1 MRDHSSLLDH
11 NDNVCPLN
19 PWQKWRVYLFKNKKV
34 TDYCGLDY
42 YKKSD
47 EWDKKNATKNTGTL
61 IQKTKPIITAI
72 KNANDYK
79 YFWIIAISFFAILL
93 LKKR

>member
-1 MRDHSSLLDH
+1 MRDHTSYLDH

-19 PWQKWRVYLFKNKKV
+19 PWQKYRVYIFKNKKV

-47 EWDKKNATKNTGTL
+47 EWDKKNNDTGK
-61 IQKTKPIITAI
+61 KTILETTVDTVKAV
-72 KNANDYK
+72 KDYK
-79 YFWIIAISFFAILL
+79 YFWLIAIAFFAILL
-93 LKKR
+93 LKRR